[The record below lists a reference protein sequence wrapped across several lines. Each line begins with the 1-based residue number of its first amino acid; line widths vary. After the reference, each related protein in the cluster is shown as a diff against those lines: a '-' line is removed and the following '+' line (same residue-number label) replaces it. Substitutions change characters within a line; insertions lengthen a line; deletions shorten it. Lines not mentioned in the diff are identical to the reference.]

1 MPAMSNPTYGDMFAP
16 DINFTPARNV
26 YPTSSGGTTSQ
37 AAAAMSP
44 ATSTTVQTNDGSTA
58 GTVGTPTAVQFSG
71 QTIWWWLGLVGFL
84 AAMVW
89 IARKAG
95 GEEDFKNIRPTVYN
109 FLTITLTSIVG
120 IVMLKVLAA
129 RFRVPGASDV
139 ILAA

>member
-1 MPAMSNPTYGDMFAP
+1 MPPMANRVYGDLFAP

-26 YPTSSGGTTSQ
+26 YPTAQGGTTAQ

-44 ATSTTVQTNDGSTA
+44 ATTTVAQTDDGAA
-58 GTVGTPTAVQFSG
+58 GAVQTPVSVTFSG
-71 QTIWWWLGLVGFL
+71 RSVWWWLGLLGFL
-84 AAMVW
+84 AAMVY

-95 GEEDFKNIRPTVYN
+95 GDEDFKNIRPTVYN
-109 FLTITLTSIVG
+109 FMTITLTSIVG

-129 RFRVPGASDV
+129 RFRIPGASDV

>member
-1 MPAMSNPTYGDMFAP
+1 MPPMSSQRYGDLFAP

-26 YPTSSGGTTSQ
+26 YPTAAGGTTAQ

-44 ATSTTVQTNDGSTA
+44 ATTTVASTDGEPSGA
-58 GTVGTPTAVQFSG
+58 VSTPTAVQFSG
-71 QTIWWWLGLVGFL
+71 QTIWWWLGLLGFL
-84 AAMVW
+84 AAMVF

-95 GEEDFKNIRPTVYN
+95 GDEDFKNIRPTVYN

-129 RFRVPGASDV
+129 RFRIPGASDV